1 MAFAPGEAHV
11 RYQEKKLLKEQL
23 GIEMCLQ
30 GGGGVTVFE
39 SVQEASA
46 CRTWG
51 YGLDFFTEQ
60 LPK

>member
-1 MAFAPGEAHV
+1 
-11 RYQEKKLLKEQL
+11 
-23 GIEMCLQ
+23 MCLQ
-30 GGGGVTVFE
+30 GGSGVTIFE